1 MPSFMEAHQVLK
13 IFCNVRSLNSQK
25 KTCSFLE
32 EIITLSN
39 KVFNDFESD
48 MAVWLSKL
56 GDPTQETAKS
66 NHAVKQTSGS

>member
-48 MAVWLSKL
+48 MAV
-56 GDPTQETAKS
+56 
-66 NHAVKQTSGS
+66 